1 MPEGMKLPGEA
12 PFGGGFGSRAI
23 SADAMANPFR
33 RTMDRAA
40 VWWAGSLE
48 TDEKGRTVTVSLPSE
63 FNGGVRLMAVG
74 ASEGRVGGASID
86 TAVRAP
92 FILTP
97 ILPGFAAPGDVFTGV
112 VSLNGEEPWKGS
124 VALGLPEGLSAG
136 VLSAPLVLEAPGEA
150 TARFDIATG
159 AVPGA
164 ASVTVT
170 ATPEK
175 GSAVTRTTSFSIRP
189 AALRTHDV
197 LWGPLADVK
206 TADVTVKARLLPLEN
221 ETSLTVS
228 TTPLLS
234 LIHI

>member
-1 MPEGMKLPGEA
+1 M
-12 PFGGGFGSRAI
+12 
-23 SADAMANPFR
+23 
-33 RTMDRAA
+33 
-40 VWWAGSLE
+40 
-48 TDEKGRTVTVSLPSE
+48 
-63 FNGGVRLMAVG
+63 
-74 ASEGRVGGASID
+74 
-86 TAVRAP
+86 RAP

-112 VSLNGEEPWKGS
+112 VSLNGEAPWKGS

-150 TARFDIATG
+150 TARFDIAAG

-197 LWGPLADVK
+197 LWGRP
-206 TADVTVKARLLPLEN
+206 T
-221 ETSLTVS
+221 
-228 TTPLLS
+228 
-234 LIHI
+234 